1 MRAGGRAGGR
11 ASERA
16 GGGRAG
22 VRAGSRAVW
31 LGAHMLW
38 RGSTSVRRRS
48 SRSRRGN
55 LRTGVGVIT
64 AGAGSQAG
72 GLADVRARVYLPASS
87 GARPC
92 ANGRLPR
99 ERCEREAA
107 ARARALQRGTCAGV
121 LTARTGGARAESA
134 GPALP
139 GGPAGG
145 GSTGAVVSVSP
156 RAACTSRWS
165 T

>member
-31 LGAHMLW
+31 LGAHMLG

-64 AGAGSQAG
+64 AGAGGQAG
-72 GLADVRARVYLPASS
+72 GLADVRARAHARVLLPASS

-99 ERCEREAA
+99 ERCSA
-107 ARARALQRGTCAGV
+107 ARVRAC
-121 LTARTGGARAESA
+121 
-134 GPALP
+134 
-139 GGPAGG
+139 
-145 GSTGAVVSVSP
+145 
-156 RAACTSRWS
+156 
-165 T
+165 